1 MGPHGNRHGLSQPGQ
16 GKPELLGDRVL
27 IDPRK
32 VMGDGANAYKS

>member
-1 MGPHGNRHGLSQPGQ
+1 MVIVTVCHSQVK

-32 VMGDGANAYKS
+32 AMGDGANVYKP